1 MFNFYFLKDDIIL
14 IGQNFMT
21 ILYRILIV
29 GGSLSGKINALLNL
43 TNHDRILIKLFYML
57 IFKIAF
63 YEAKCKL
70 LINKREN
77 TGLKYLNDSK
87 AFIEYLNDTNDI
99 YKNIEEYNP
108 TKTRNI
114 KCIWWYDCWYAW
126 SSNSNWMF
134 FRGRK
139 LNICLVYISQSY
151 FAVPKIIR
159 LNSTYYFVIRIL
171 NNRKLQQIAII
182 VSTDINF
189 QDFMNL

>member
-43 TNHDRILIKLFYML
+43 TNHDGILIKLFYML

-108 TKTRNI
+108 T
-114 KCIWWYDCWYAW
+114 
-126 SSNSNWMF
+126 
-134 FRGRK
+134 
-139 LNICLVYISQSY
+139 
-151 FAVPKIIR
+151 
-159 LNSTYYFVIRIL
+159 
-171 NNRKLQQIAII
+171 
-182 VSTDINF
+182 
-189 QDFMNL
+189 